1 MSVNSQMNVE
11 RRLLQGEPSGN
22 SPERKPPLANDYF
35 PRIEFLNPLAVTQAG
50 LYDRI
55 VKLPKPVK
63 AWHPASKGVAER
75 FKGCLSDVFPELK
88 DLSEE
93 DLKEIERKR
102 HKL

>member
-1 MSVNSQMNVE
+1 MNVE